1 MNLSRG
7 SEGVEDE
14 DKEEEDEE
22 GDEALLSSEIL
33 SKSSRVDTAVFKIVF
48 WKLVALVVAVA
59 VAVVGR
65 EEREERELKLKS
77 GRMDNKERES
87 LRVNWAAAA
96 VAAGE
101 EEVEEERESSFKLID
116 STNSMRGWEA
126 FLLSVASRGKQVAL
140 EWMKEWIALSSWKF
154 TSLLIWRKR

>member
-14 DKEEEDEE
+14 DKEGEDEE

-87 LRVNWAAAA
+87 LRVNWAA
-96 VAAGE
+96 GE